1 LVITIALMV
10 LLTTLA
16 VGLLSL
22 SSVALRKSGLEHDR
36 AAARANARFALM
48 LALGE
53 LQRELGDDCRTTAD
67 AEMLG
72 NEAMPGLVGVWDR
85 WQAPKMGAAPTRAG
99 PGYATEKARFRRW
112 LISHPIP
119 ATTAALEWGKTAD
132 FTDGIALFR
141 PERDGFK
148 LTAPVLA
155 TPGGGYAWGIAQENT
170 KAKVNV
176 AGTEVVNWDANDVL
190 HAAPRPNLALSA
202 VLKQPED
209 QWPARAAKVNS
220 ASQVGLDRTLAGST
234 QPVVGADFTTHALGL
249 LTNPL
254 AGGFKGD
261 LSLGLEMSD
270 ADFAAIK
277 WGEQT
282 NPFRTGTL
290 AAYKNQQPLYTPLV
304 PQGGLEVTIQF
315 GAVKD
320 FVNKFN
326 AGHTPT
332 FDSLRSH
339 YRMYQHLY
347 QQQGQ
352 LTAFE
357 RPGSHV
363 AWPRVAGRLDGK
375 STQLSLRPM
384 LDRLLYFL
392 SLGVDSG
399 TGIPYIMWTPVV
411 TLWNPHNVGLDSEGL
426 VAYPWMDLPIF
437 VGCTLNAGA
446 ANAYSF
452 RDSLS
457 RFLGDG
463 RVTGGG
469 RQGYPYFYVH
479 CTDDGRGR
487 TSKPIHFEPG
497 EVKVF
502 ALAQAA
508 PVPFDRMAAEATR
521 TINLKAVMGV
531 SDIVTSGGF
540 VVALNKTMGA
550 AFARKVTVGDK
561 VSATIDYERGPFHYY
576 IGLEDAG
583 RILGKEPQ
591 KITEVQAHFGKS
603 TNSAVSPVFS
613 GAELMAKPKL
623 MAVLETYH
631 RVAVSS
637 GQVADLA
644 YTTNARQP
652 YINRYLSAST
662 DATNRNEAAGPHYE
676 SSLRPCADVIGAGLQ
691 LTPEG
696 GGSYYGESNSAG
708 SGRSKLVFYEVP
720 RGPLLSLAGFQHA
733 DLANT
738 AFGPSYQVGNSWAS
752 PYLPRSAVGKIVT
765 KAATPNQEQIAPN
778 GLPGYD
784 HCYLLNEAL
793 WDDWY
798 FSGATAATYPATGIP
813 SAATAWTAPL
823 AGISRTA
830 TEAAQDFVR
839 DPIANPLRNP
849 RLLLWPAGSS
859 GEEMQAELAA
869 PEACLKLAAHLLV
882 DGAFNVNS
890 TRVEAWIAQLAS
902 LRNAPF
908 APPDGGRPPADHTI
922 LSRFRDPAGTAN
934 DRWLGYRALTDAQIR
949 KLAEEIVVEV
959 RQRGPFQS
967 LGEFVNRRIGSRSD
981 PLALAGAIQA
991 AIDRCDLS
999 TDALYSDFDTSGYPN
1014 PENISPVRTG
1024 VATPGYLTQADVL
1037 TGLGPFLTTR
1047 SDAFVIRAYGE
1058 ARNAAGTVTATAQC
1072 EAVVQ
1077 RVPEFLDP
1085 RDAATTPPAAANPVN
1100 RLFGRRF
1107 VVVSWRTI

>member
-1 LVITIALMV
+1 MV

-36 AAARANARFALM
+36 AAARANARLALM

-53 LQRELGDDCRTTAD
+53 LQKELGDDCRTTAD
-67 AEMLG
+67 AELLG
-72 NEAMPGLVGVWDR
+72 NTAMPGLVGVWDR
-85 WQAPKMGAAPTRAG
+85 WQAPKAGAAPTRAG
-99 PGYATEKARFRRW
+99 PGYAAEKARFRRW
-112 LISHPIP
+112 LISHPNR
-119 ATTAALEWGKTAD
+119 ATTAVLDWGKSAD
-132 FTDGIALFR
+132 FTDGIEMFR
-141 PERDGFK
+141 MARDGWK
-148 LTAPVLA
+148 LTAPVIA
-155 TPGGGYAWGIAQENT
+155 TPDGGYAWGIAQENT

-176 AGTEVVNWDANDVL
+176 AGTEVAKGDPNDIL

-209 QWPARAAKVNS
+209 QWPLRAAKVNS
-220 ASQVGLDRTLAGST
+220 ANQVGLDRAMGGST
-234 QPVVGADFTTHALGL
+234 KPVIGADFTTHALGL

-254 AGGFKGD
+254 SGGFKGD
-261 LSLGLEMSD
+261 LSLGFEMSET
-270 ADFAAIK
+270 DFATAK
-277 WGEQT
+277 WGDQP
-282 NPFRTGTL
+282 NPFRAGTL

-304 PQGGLEVTIQF
+304 PQGWLEVMIQF

-326 AGHTPT
+326 SGHTPT

-347 QQQGQ
+347 QKEGH

-357 RPGSHV
+357 RPASHI
-363 AWPRVAGRLDGK
+363 AWPRVVGRLDGK

-392 SLGVDSG
+392 SLGVDAG

-411 TLWNPHNVGLDSEGL
+411 TLWNPHNVGLDCEGF

-437 VGCTLNAGA
+437 VGCTLNAGGS
-446 ANAYSF
+446 NAYSY

-463 RVTGGG
+463 RITGGG
-469 RQGYPYFYVH
+469 RQGYPYFYIH

-487 TSKPIHFEPG
+487 SSKPIHFEPG

-502 ALAQAA
+502 SLAQAA
-508 PVPFDRMAAEATR
+508 RVPFDRMAAEATR
-521 TINLKAVMGV
+521 TINLKTVKSV
-531 SDIVTSGGF
+531 SDVVTSGGF

-550 AFARKVTVGDK
+550 PFARKVAVGDK
-561 VSATIDYERGPFHYY
+561 ISTTIDYERGPFHYY

-583 RILGKEPQ
+583 RIFGKEPQ

-603 TNSAVSPVFS
+603 INSASSPVYG

-623 MAVLETYH
+623 VAVLETYH

-637 GQVADLA
+637 EQVADLA
-644 YTTNARQP
+644 YTTNPRQP

-708 SGRSKLVFYEVP
+708 TGRSKLVFYEVP
-720 RGPLLSLAGFQHA
+720 QGPMLSLAGFQHA

-752 PYLPRSAVGKIVT
+752 PYLPRNTVGKVMST
-765 KAATPNQEQIAPN
+765 AATPNQERLAPN
-778 GLPGYD
+778 GLPVYD

-793 WDDWY
+793 WDDWF
-798 FSGATAATYPATGIP
+798 FSGAAAATYPATGVP
-813 SAATAWTAPL
+813 SASNAWTAPL
-823 AGISRTA
+823 VGISRTA
-830 TEAAQDFVR
+830 TEAVQDFIR
-839 DPIANPLRNP
+839 DPLANPLRNP
-849 RLLLWPAGSS
+849 RLLLWQSGLTGQGSY
-859 GEEMQAELAA
+859 AEFTTT
-869 PEACLKLAAHLLV
+869 PDACLKLAAHLLV
-882 DGAFNVNS
+882 DGSFNVNS
-890 TRVEAWIAQLAS
+890 TRVDAWAAQLAS
-902 LRNAPF
+902 LRNAPIE
-908 APPDGGRPPADHTI
+908 PMDGGNPPADHTT

-934 DRWLGYRALTDAQIR
+934 DRWLGYRSLTDSQI
-949 KLAEEIVVEV
+949 KQLAEEIVVEV

-967 LGEFVNRRIGSRSD
+967 LGEFVNRRIGSRAD
-981 PLALAGAIQA
+981 PLALSGAIQA
-991 AIDRCDLS
+991 AIDRCNPNK
-999 TDALYSDFDTSGYPN
+999 DALYSSFDTSGYPN

-1024 VATPGYLTQADVL
+1024 VATPGFLTQADVL

-1047 SDAFVIRAYGE
+1047 SDTFVIRAYGE
-1058 ARNAAGTVTATAQC
+1058 TRNAAGKVTATAQC

-1077 RVPEFLDP
+1077 RVPDFVDP
-1085 RDAATTPPAAANPVN
+1085 SDAAATPLKEANSVN
-1100 RLFGRRF
+1100 RTFGRRF
-1107 VVVSWRTI
+1107 LVLSWRTI

>member
-1 LVITIALMV
+1 MV

-22 SSVALRKSGLEHDR
+22 STVALRKSGLEHDR
-36 AAARANARFALM
+36 AAARANARLALM

-72 NEAMPGLVGVWDR
+72 NGKMPGLVGVWDR
-85 WQAPKMGAAPTRAG
+85 WQTPKMGAAPTRPG
-99 PGYATEKARFRRW
+99 PGYAIEKARFRRW
-112 LISHPIP
+112 LISHPVP

-141 PERDGFK
+141 PEHDGFK
-148 LTAPVLA
+148 LTAPVLT
-155 TPGGGYAWGIAQENT
+155 TPDGGCAWGVAQENT

-176 AGTEVVNWDANDVL
+176 AGTEVAKREANDIL
-190 HAAPRPNLALSA
+190 HAAPRPNLGLSA
-202 VLKQPED
+202 VLRHPED
-209 QWPARAAKVNS
+209 QWPARAAKVS
-220 ASQVGLDRTLAGST
+220 SVGQVGLDRALAVST
-234 QPVVGADFTTHALGL
+234 KPVVGADFTTHALGL

-261 LSLGLEMSD
+261 LSLGFEMSE
-270 ADFAAIK
+270 ADFTAAK
-277 WGEQT
+277 WGERT
-282 NPFRTGTL
+282 NPFRAGTL
-290 AAYKNQQPLYTPLV
+290 TAYRGQQPLYTPLV

-347 QQQGQ
+347 QQQGR

-392 SLGVDSG
+392 SLGVDAG
-399 TGIPYIMWTPVV
+399 TGVPYIMWTPVV
-411 TLWNPHNVGLDSEGL
+411 TLWNPHNVGLDSEGF

-437 VGCTLNAGA
+437 VGCTLNAGGT
-446 ANAYSF
+446 NSYTF

-469 RQGYPYFYVH
+469 RQGYPYFFVN

-487 TSKPIHFEPG
+487 TSKPIHFDPG

-508 PVPFDRMAAEATR
+508 RVPFDRMAAEAIR
-521 TINLKAVMGV
+521 TINLKTVKSV

-550 AFARKVTVGDK
+550 PFARKVGAGDK
-561 VSATIDYERGPFHYY
+561 MSTTIDYERGPFHYY

-583 RILGKEPQ
+583 RILGREPQ

-603 TNSAVSPVFS
+603 INTASSPEYS

-623 MAVLETYH
+623 VAVLETYH
-631 RVAVSS
+631 RVADSS

-662 DATNRNEAAGPHYE
+662 DAANRNEAAGPHYE

-696 GGSYYGESNSAG
+696 SGSYYGESNSAG

-720 RGPLLSLAGFQHA
+720 QGPMLSLAGFQHA

-778 GLPGYD
+778 GLPVYD

-793 WDDWY
+793 WDDWF
-798 FSGATAATYPATGIP
+798 FSGATAATYPATGAP
-813 SAATAWTAPL
+813 SAASAWTAPL
-823 AGISRTA
+823 VGISRTA
-830 TEAAQDFVR
+830 ADAVRDFVR

-849 RLLLWPAGSS
+849 RLLLWPAGRS
-859 GEEMQAELAA
+859 GEELHAEFSDR
-869 PEACLKLAAHLLV
+869 PESCLKLAAHLLV
-882 DGAFNVNS
+882 DGSFNVNS
-890 TRVEAWIAQLAS
+890 TRVEAWTAQLAS

-908 APPDGGRPPADHTI
+908 TPRDGGRPPTNQST
-922 LSRFRDPAGTAN
+922 LSRFRDPAGAAN
-934 DRWLGYRALTDAQIR
+934 DRWLGYRALTDAQLR

-967 LGEFVNRRIGSRSD
+967 LGEFVNRRIGSRAD
-981 PLALAGAIQA
+981 PLALSGAIQA
-991 AIDRCDLS
+991 AIDRCHLND
-999 TDALYSDFDTSGYPN
+999 DALYSGFDTSGYPN
-1014 PENISPVRTG
+1014 AENISPVRTG

-1047 SDAFVIRAYGE
+1047 SDTFVIRTYGE
-1058 ARNAAGTVTATAQC
+1058 ARNAAGKITATARC

-1085 RDAATTPPAAANPVN
+1085 RDAATTPPAAAAPVN
-1100 RLFGRRF
+1100 RIFGRRF
-1107 VVVSWRTI
+1107 VVVSWRMI